1 MRRSYFNLFIAAGV
15 LLCTAIIAGA
25 QTGPLRGSVKMI
37 GSDGKEAPVANA
49 IVDVFRTDMSGE
61 FHTKSD
67 KKGDWV
73 FAGLPYIG
81 DYVVAVSAPG
91 AAPMSK
97 AKVKAGRDVPVDF
110 IVPPGDGKK
119 FTKDEA
125 LAAAGSGAT
134 STGGGD
140 NAAEKAKAAEVAKKN
155 EEISKQNEKITN
167 ANQVVGESFKNGNAA
182 LMAKNYDEAIKQYDT
197 GLAADPEHPG
207 APSLLTNKSAALRSR
222 AVDKYNAAIQNK
234 DEAAKNAGL
243 EAAKADF
250 KASAEAANQAVALI
264 NKQPTPSDANE
275 QKQLTTNKYF
285 ALNARAEAMRLFVS
299 KVDPTKVDDA
309 AVAYQEYIAAEPDA
323 AKKSAAQL
331 NYAKMLLDIGAGD
344 KAYAEYQKILAQN
357 PEDPDANR
365 GAGLALFST
374 GDKAKYQEAAN
385 YLQKFVNNAPD
396 SHPEKQSAKEALE
409 YLKTSENVV
418 PEKSSSPPPRR
429 KRP

>member
-15 LLCTAIIAGA
+15 LLCSAIIAGA
-25 QTGPLRGSVKMI
+25 QSGPLRGSVRML
-37 GSDGKEAPVANA
+37 GADGKETPLANA
-49 IVDVFRTDMSGE
+49 VIDVWRTDMAGDY
-61 FHTKSD
+61 HTKTD
-67 KKGDWV
+67 KKGEWV

-81 DYVVAVSAPG
+81 KYVVSVSGPG
-91 AAPMSK
+91 AAPMAK
-97 AKVKAGRDVPVDF
+97 AGVLAGRDVPVDF
-110 IVPPGDGKK
+110 VVPVGDGKK
-119 FTKDEA
+119 FTKEEA
-125 LAAAGSGAT
+125 LASANSGGST
-134 STGGGD
+134 SSGGD
-140 NAAEKAKAAEVAKKN
+140 AAEKARLAEIAKKN
-155 EEISKQNEKITN
+155 AEIAKENEKISN
-167 ANQVVGESFKNGNAA
+167 ANQIIGDSFKNGNTA
-182 LMAKNYDEAIKQYDT
+182 LLAKNYDEAIKQYDT
-197 GLAADPEHPG
+197 GIAADPEHPG
-207 APSLLTNKSAALRSR
+207 ISSLLTNKSAALRSR

-234 DEAAKNAGL
+234 DEAARNAGL
-243 EAAKADF
+243 EVAKADF
-250 KASAEAANQAVALI
+250 KAAAEASSQAVAILS
-264 NKQPTPSDANE
+264 KQPTPTDPNE
-275 QKQLTTNKYF
+275 LKQQTANKYF

-309 AVAYQEYIAAEPDA
+309 TAAYNEYIAAEPDP

-331 NYAKMLLDIGAGD
+331 SYAKMLLDVGAGD
-344 KAYAEYQKILAQN
+344 KAYAEYQKILAQH

-418 PEKSSSPPPRR
+418 PEKASPPPRK